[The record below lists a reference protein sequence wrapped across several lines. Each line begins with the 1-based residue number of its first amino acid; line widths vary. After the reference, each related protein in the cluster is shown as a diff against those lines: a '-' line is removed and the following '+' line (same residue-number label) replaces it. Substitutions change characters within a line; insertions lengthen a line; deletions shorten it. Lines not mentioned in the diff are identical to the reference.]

1 MVSFPAAMMAMLLC
15 GAGQQQPVLLDFYA
29 TWCGP
34 CRAMQPTVG
43 ALEEKGYPVQKINID
58 QRPDL
63 AAQYGVKSVP
73 CYVMLVN
80 GQVADRV
87 EGSTSFSR
95 LERMFQ
101 LAATTNSGPPP
112 AAAPPEAAASGPPP
126 SGPMQLNLAP
136 PGPMIPGPANSAAP
150 PLGEANLDAKLLAAS
165 VRIKIADPA
174 GFSNGSGT
182 IIDCRQGEALIL
194 TCGHIFRDSQGNGRI
209 EVDLFGPYQ
218 GQRVEGIKVAYD
230 LKMDVGLVRIHAP
243 GPMTAIP
250 LATMQWTPRAGDP
263 VVSVGCDNAAD
274 PTPRHSRITA
284 IDRYQASGNLHGPA
298 NLEVAGEPTEGR
310 SGGGLFSADGRVIG
324 VCNARDPQDQEG
336 LFAAPGAIFALL
348 DQVGLGFVYQTPAAG
363 ENTEVAGAA
372 APGPLP
378 AAAPASPSMTDA
390 PAAAPAGPVGPTVIP
405 VAATTPAEGSSLSP
419 TEQAA
424 LDEIR
429 RHLKDG
435 AEVVCV
441 IRPRNNPQARSEVI
455 MIDKASPEF
464 LRQLTAEA
472 RSKDVRHLTS
482 LDVARPRN
490 KLLEWSV
497 PAATPTGWQPA
508 E

>member
-1 MVSFPAAMMAMLLC
+1 MVSFPAALMAILLSS
-15 GAGQQQPVLLDFYA
+15 AGQQTVLLDFYA

-34 CRAMQPTVG
+34 CRAMQPTVR
-43 ALEEKGYPVQKINID
+43 ALEEKGYPVQKVNID

-73 CYVMLVN
+73 CYIMLVD
-80 GQVADRV
+80 GKVADRV
-87 EGSTSFSR
+87 NEPTSFSR

-101 LAATTNSGPPP
+101 LAAAS
-112 AAAPPEAAASGPPP
+112 APRP
-126 SGPMQLNLAP
+126 AP
-136 PGPMIPGPANSAAP
+136 PGPEPPASMTPGSMPPAPIALGPMAHGPMSPGQPNPAAP
-150 PLGEANLDAKLLAAS
+150 DNNANLDAKLLAAS
-165 VRIKIADPA
+165 VRLRIADPS
-174 GFSNGSGT
+174 GYSNGSGT
-182 IIDCRQGEALIL
+182 IIDSRQGEALIL
-194 TCGHIFRDSQGNGRI
+194 TCGHVFRDSQGKGKI

-230 LKMDVGLVRIHAP
+230 LKTDVGLVRIRAP
-243 GPMTAIP
+243 GPIAAVP
-250 LATMQWTPRAGDP
+250 LAPTQWTPRTGEP
-263 VVSVGCDNAAD
+263 VISAGCDNGAD
-274 PTPRHSRITA
+274 PTARHSRITA
-284 IDRYQASGNLHGPA
+284 LNRCRASDNAQCPA
-298 NLEVAGEPTEGR
+298 YLEVAGQPTEGR
-310 SGGGLFSADGRVIG
+310 SGGGLFTADGRVIG

-336 LFAAPGAIFALL
+336 LYAAPGAIYALL
-348 DQVGLGFVYQTPAAG
+348 DQVGLGFVYQTPATG
-363 ENTEVAGAA
+363 D
-372 APGPLP
+372 AP
-378 AAAPASPSMTDA
+378 DA
-390 PAAAPAGPVGPTVIP
+390 PAAAGPGPLLASAPASS
-405 VAATTPAEGSSLSP
+405 APAELPAAPPANPMNVSVVPASSTAASEIQPLSP

-435 AEVVCV
+435 AEIVCV
-441 IRPRNNPQARSEVI
+441 VRPRNNPQARSEVI

-490 KLLEWSV
+490 KLLEWSA
-497 PAATPTGWQPA
+497 PPDSAGWQPA

>member
-73 CYVMLVN
+73 CYVMVVN

-101 LAATTNSGPPP
+101 AAATTTPGT
-112 AAAPPEAAASGPPP
+112 APPEAAGPGGPPP
-126 SGPMQLNLAP
+126 GPMQPNLAP
-136 PGPMIPGPANSAAP
+136 PGPMMPGPANLGTP
-150 PLGEANLDAKLLAAS
+150 PAGDANLDAKLLAAS

-174 GFSNGSGT
+174 GYSNGSGT

-218 GQRVEGIKVAYD
+218 GQRVEGIKVTYD
-230 LKMDVGLVRIHAP
+230 LKTDVGLVRIRVP

-250 LATMQWTPRAGDP
+250 LASAQWTPRAGDP

-284 IDRYQASGNLHGPA
+284 IDR
-298 NLEVAGEPTEGR
+298 
-310 SGGGLFSADGRVIG
+310 
-324 VCNARDPQDQEG
+324 
-336 LFAAPGAIFALL
+336 
-348 DQVGLGFVYQTPAAG
+348 
-363 ENTEVAGAA
+363 
-372 APGPLP
+372 
-378 AAAPASPSMTDA
+378 
-390 PAAAPAGPVGPTVIP
+390 
-405 VAATTPAEGSSLSP
+405 
-419 TEQAA
+419 
-424 LDEIR
+424 
-429 RHLKDG
+429 
-435 AEVVCV
+435 
-441 IRPRNNPQARSEVI
+441 
-455 MIDKASPEF
+455 
-464 LRQLTAEA
+464 
-472 RSKDVRHLTS
+472 
-482 LDVARPRN
+482 
-490 KLLEWSV
+490 
-497 PAATPTGWQPA
+497 
-508 E
+508 